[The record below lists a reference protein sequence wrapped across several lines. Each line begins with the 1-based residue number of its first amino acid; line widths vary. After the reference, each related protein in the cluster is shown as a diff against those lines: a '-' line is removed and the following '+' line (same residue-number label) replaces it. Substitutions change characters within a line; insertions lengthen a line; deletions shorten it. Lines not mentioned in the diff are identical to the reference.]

1 MKRGQCEPIS
11 LLQAC
16 GAASQG
22 WLRSPGNPVS
32 AQGPSLRGP
41 GVSWGGW
48 LHTAA
53 GPGSCSHRRS
63 GIADPLGSWDIRL
76 GMVAGN
82 GGSSSSGE
90 DHPQGP
96 PGPGGS
102 AFPLPWG
109 QLVDKDKL
117 GCQWILSLQGGSG
130 GGLSTVKPSESSV
143 YLLTLS
149 LVVVVVTRS
158 A

>member
-1 MKRGQCEPIS
+1 MALACPGEGGFTQLLDPGHVPI
-11 LLQAC
+11 AE
-16 GAASQG
+16 AASQTP
-22 WLRSPGNPVS
+22 W
-32 AQGPSLRGP
+32 
-41 GVSWGGW
+41 
-48 LHTAA
+48 AA
-53 GPGSCSHRRS
+53 GTS
-63 GIADPLGSWDIRL
+63 GWEWWL

-149 LVVVVVTRS
+149 VVVVVGTCS